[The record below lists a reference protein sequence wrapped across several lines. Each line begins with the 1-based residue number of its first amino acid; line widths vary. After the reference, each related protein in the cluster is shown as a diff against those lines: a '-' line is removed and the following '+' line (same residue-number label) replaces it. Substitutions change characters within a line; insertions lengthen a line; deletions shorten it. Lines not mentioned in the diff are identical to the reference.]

1 VQAVRTVFTVHN
13 LAYQGLFPAS
23 AFAGLGLPA
32 SAFALQGVEF
42 FGQLSFMKAGLQYAD
57 RLTTVSPTYAREIQ
71 TREQGCGLDGLL
83 RHRAGQL
90 SGILNGVDPEV
101 WAPAGDA
108 HLPARYSAADLG
120 GKAVCKAALQAESDL
135 APRKKALLLAVV
147 SRLTEQKGL
156 PLVLANVDWLVAQG
170 AQLLV
175 LGSGEPALEQG
186 FAEAAVRHPGS
197 VALRQG
203 FDEALAHRIFAGA
216 DAVLVPSRFEPC
228 GLTQL
233 YGLAYGALPV
243 VRRVG
248 GLADTVTD
256 CTLEDLH
263 EGTAT
268 GVVFEPFT
276 AEGLQRALRR
286 ALALWAQPASWRAVQ
301 QRDMGQPWAWTQAAQ
316 QYRAL
321 YADLLGLSARP

>member
-1 VQAVRTVFTVHN
+1 
-13 LAYQGLFPAS
+13 
-23 AFAGLGLPA
+23 
-32 SAFALQGVEF
+32 
-42 FGQLSFMKAGLQYAD
+42 
-57 RLTTVSPTYAREIQ
+57 
-71 TREQGCGLDGLL
+71 
-83 RHRAGQL
+83 
-90 SGILNGVDPEV
+90 
-101 WAPAGDA
+101 
-108 HLPARYSAADLG
+108 
-120 GKAVCKAALQAESDL
+120 
-135 APRKKALLLAVV
+135 VV

-156 PLVLANVDWLVAQG
+156 PLVLAQVDWLVAQG
-170 AQLLV
+170 AQLVV

-186 FAEAAVRHPGS
+186 FAEAAARHPDS

-268 GVVFEPFT
+268 GFVFDAFSP
-276 AEGLQRALRR
+276 EGLQRALRR
-286 ALALWAQPASWRAVQ
+286 LLALWAQPALWRAVQ
-301 QRDMGQPWAWTQAAQ
+301 QRGMAQPWAWTQAAE

-321 YADLLGLSARP
+321 YERLAAPWPLS